1 LDWRPYASTVL
12 RESGPGTARP
22 YPPEPKP

>member
-1 LDWRPYASTVL
+1 LDWRPYASAVL
-12 RESGPGTARP
+12 RESGPSTARP